1 MLLMLQAITIEI
13 LRFIT
18 VVGVF
23 FTWMWI
29 AAFLKMKVERGI
41 KWIGNQI
48 RKRRNVNSVHKK
60 TRNNEKAIDIKE
72 RIL

>member
-18 VVGVF
+18 AIGVF
-23 FTWMWI
+23 YTWLWV
-29 AAFLKMKVERGI
+29 AAFLKTSLERGI

-60 TRNNEKAIDIKE
+60 CQK
-72 RIL
+72 

>member
-1 MLLMLQAITIEI
+1 MLLILQAIIIEI

-60 TRNNEKAIDIKE
+60 RQK
-72 RIL
+72 

>member
-1 MLLMLQAITIEI
+1 MLLILQAIIIEI

-48 RKRRNVNSVHKK
+48 RKRRNAHTIHKK
-60 TRNNEKAIDIKE
+60 IQK
-72 RIL
+72 

>member
-1 MLLMLQAITIEI
+1 MLLILQAIIIEI
-13 LRFIT
+13 LRFVTAI
-18 VVGVF
+18 GVF

-48 RKRRNVNSVHKK
+48 RETLIPYIKNARNY
-60 TRNNEKAIDIKE
+60 EKAVDIKE
-72 RIL
+72 RV

>member
-1 MLLMLQAITIEI
+1 MLLILQAIIIEI

-29 AAFLKMKVERGI
+29 AAFLKMKVERGM

-48 RKRRNVNSVHKK
+48 RKRRNFNSVHKK
-60 TRNNEKAIDIKE
+60 RQK
-72 RIL
+72 

>member
-1 MLLMLQAITIEI
+1 MLLMLQAIIVEI
-13 LRFIT
+13 SRFIT

-29 AAFLKMKVERGI
+29 AAFLKASLEKGI

-48 RKRRNVNSVHKK
+48 RKRRNVKSVHKK
-60 TRNNEKAIDIKE
+60 RQK
-72 RIL
+72 